1 MALTP
6 TRLTWRILYQCRGGM
21 KHAFA
26 VTPSASAL
34 PAPCQRRL
42 AETHSP
48 ERAPQQ
54 RPPPM
59 TEFDVTIDLEGGTHV
74 VGITRSS
81 RVRGTETA
89 VFAHDELMRALA
101 L

>member
-1 MALTP
+1 
-6 TRLTWRILYQCRGGM
+6 
-21 KHAFA
+21 
-26 VTPSASAL
+26 
-34 PAPCQRRL
+34 
-42 AETHSP
+42 
-48 ERAPQQ
+48 
-54 RPPPM
+54 M